1 VKGLFLV
8 IGSRGQGQRERERV
22 RRTDRFKGIGE
33 GCGGEE
39 RKSKRGKKRESR
51 RSCDK
56 GL

>member
-1 VKGLFLV
+1 MFLV